1 MKTRPDLTVNLGSC
15 VLKNPVLAASGTF
28 GYGSEYGRFVDLSD
42 FGGIVT
48 KTLTP
53 EPWPG
58 NPPPRAA
65 ETAAGMLNSIGL
77 QNVGVDAFVRD
88 KLPYLR
94 EIETALIVNVGGGP
108 VEEFVRVTERLA
120 DCEGIDALEIN
131 MSCPNVSG
139 GMDFSTDPRRA
150 AELVTALR
158 TITDLPIVAKLTP
171 NVTDI
176 AQIARS
182 VEDAGADAISAINT
196 LRGMA
201 VDIRT
206 RRPLLGAV
214 TGGLSGPAIK
224 PVAMAAVYRIAR
236 QVDIPVI
243 GIGGI
248 MSGEDAVE
256 FLVAGATAVQVG
268 TASFVEPGAGASVA
282 QEMADWCA
290 ASDVQSVR
298 DLIGSIQIPSQ
309 EDAPCHPS

>member
-1 MKTRPDLTVNLGSC
+1 MTTQPDLTVNIGS
-15 VLKNPVLAASGTF
+15 LELRNPVLAASGTF

-77 QNVGVDAFVRD
+77 QNVGVEAFVRE
-88 KLPYLR
+88 KMPYLKNMN
-94 EIETALIVNVGGGP
+94 TALIVNVGGGP

-150 AELVTALR
+150 AELVSALR
-158 TITDLPIVAKLTP
+158 GRTRLPLIAKLTP

-176 AQIARS
+176 SLIARS
-182 VEDAGADAISAINT
+182 VEQAGADAVSAINT

-201 VDIRT
+201 IDIRT
-206 RRPLLGAV
+206 RRPMLGAV

-224 PVAMAAVYRIAR
+224 PVAVAAVYRIAA
-236 QVDIPVI
+236 QVNIPVI

-248 MSGEDAVE
+248 MSGEDAAE

-268 TASFVEPGAGASVA
+268 TANFVQPSAGATVA
-282 QEMADWCA
+282 KEMADWCA
-290 ASDVQSVR
+290 ASDVGRIR
-298 DLIGSIQIPSQ
+298 DIIGSIRIPPL
-309 EDAPCHPS
+309 EDVPCHPS

>member
-1 MKTRPDLTVNLGSC
+1 MTAQPDLTVNIGA
-15 VLKNPVLAASGTF
+15 LKLRNPVLAASGTF

-77 QNVGVDAFVRD
+77 QNVGVEAFIRD
-88 KLPYLR
+88 KMPYLR
-94 EIETALIVNVGGGP
+94 EVDTALIVNVGGGP
-108 VEEFVRVTERLA
+108 VEEFVYVTERLS

-150 AELVTALR
+150 AELVSTLR
-158 TITDLPIVAKLTP
+158 GITELPLIAKLTP

-176 AQIARS
+176 GEIARS
-182 VEDAGADAISAINT
+182 VEEAGADAISAINT

-206 RRPLLGAV
+206 RRPMLGAV

-224 PVAMAAVYRIAR
+224 PVAIAAVYRIAN
-236 QVDIPVI
+236 QVAVPVI

-268 TASFVEPGAGASVA
+268 TATFVEPRAGPSVA
-282 QEMADWCA
+282 RTLAEWCD
-290 ASDVQSVR
+290 ASQVHSVR
-298 DLIGSIQIPSQ
+298 SLIGSLQIPSP
-309 EDAPCHPS
+309 EDAPCHRS

>member
-1 MKTRPDLTVNLGSC
+1 MKAQPDLSVSIGA
-15 VLKNPVLAASGTF
+15 LKLRNPVLAASGTF
-28 GYGSEYGRFVDLSD
+28 GYGSEYGRFVNLSD

-77 QNVGVDAFVRD
+77 QNVGVEAFVRD
-88 KLPYLR
+88 KMPYLR
-94 EIETALIVNVGGGP
+94 KMDTALIVNVGGGP
-108 VEEFVRVTERLA
+108 VEEFVYVTERLT

-150 AELVTALR
+150 GELVSTLR
-158 TITDLPIVAKLTP
+158 GITDLPVIAKLTP
-171 NVTDI
+171 NVTDVGE
-176 AQIARS
+176 IARS

-196 LRGMA
+196 VRGMA

-206 RRPLLGAV
+206 RRPVLGAV

-224 PVAMAAVYRIAR
+224 PVAVAAVYRIAS
-236 QVDIPVI
+236 QVDVPVI

-268 TASFVEPGAGASVA
+268 TANFVEPRSGASVA
-282 QEMADWCA
+282 RELAGWCA
-290 ASDVQSVR
+290 ASDIHSVR
-298 DLIGSIQIPSQ
+298 SLIGSMRIPSQ
-309 EDAPCHPS
+309 EDVPCHPL